1 MGILVLICMTLIL
14 ALFDML
20 MKYAVES
27 SLDAKE
33 ERYAFKKK
41 LILRRVYNKGFC
53 MNRME
58 DKPEVVKY
66 TSAYA
71 AVLVTIYQMFTLL
84 KKKECLLKKIGLSML
99 SAGAWS
105 NTFDRWFRGHVVD
118 YIGIPS
124 ENKEVEKVTFN
135 LADVF
140 IAVGG
145 VFVAVSAVLQVI
157 KEVFGKKS

>member
-1 MGILVLICMTLIL
+1 MGILVLICITLIL
-14 ALFDML
+14 TLIDML

-27 SLDAKE
+27 SLDTRE

-53 MNRME
+53 MNRLE
-58 DKPEVVKY
+58 DKPKVVKY
-66 TSAYA
+66 TSVYTT
-71 AVLVTIYQMFTLL
+71 VLVTIYQMVTLL
-84 KKKECLLKKIGLSML
+84 KKKECLLKKIGLSLL

-118 YIGIPS
+118 YLGIPS
-124 ENKEVEKVTFN
+124 EKKEVERITFN
-135 LADVF
+135 LADVW

-145 VFVAVSAVLQVI
+145 IFVMVSVI
-157 KEVFGKKS
+157 VQGIKAILGKNA

>member
-1 MGILVLICMTLIL
+1 MGVLVLICITLIL
-14 ALFDML
+14 TLIDML

-53 MNRME
+53 MNRL
-58 DKPEVVKY
+58 DNKPEVVKY

-71 AVLVTIYQMFTLL
+71 TVLVTIYQMFTLL
-84 KKKECLLKKIGLSML
+84 KKKECLLKKIGLSLL

-118 YIGIPS
+118 YLGIPS
-124 ENKEVEKVTFN
+124 EKKEVERITFN

-145 VFVAVSAVLQVI
+145 VIVTASAVIQAI
-157 KEVFGKKS
+157 KEVFGKKL

>member
-1 MGILVLICMTLIL
+1 MGILVLICITLIL
-14 ALFDML
+14 ALVDMI

-53 MNRME
+53 MNQMD

-71 AVLVTIYQMFTLL
+71 TVLVTIYQMFTLL
-84 KKKECLLKKIGLSML
+84 KKKECLFKKIGLSMM

-105 NTFDRWFRGHVVD
+105 NTFDRWFRGHVV
-118 YIGIPS
+118 II
-124 ENKEVEKVTFN
+124 
-135 LADVF
+135 
-140 IAVGG
+140 
-145 VFVAVSAVLQVI
+145 
-157 KEVFGKKS
+157 